1 MIVIKTKASKILTTK
16 ELVALLLEIKLD
28 FFPFLLVFLVCGL
41 VLEAFKLLDRLLIE
55 ELLPDVLLEEELLD
69 EELLDDVLLEE
80 LVELIFN

>member
-28 FFPFLLVFLVCGL
+28 FFPFLLVFLVCVL

-69 EELLDDVLLEE
+69 DELLDDVLLEE